1 MVRGNVFG
9 WWATIGLSNLT
20 RGPEQKQTD
29 GRFGD
34 QPYRKN
40 MEKNV
45 IFEKMNI

>member
-1 MVRGNVFG
+1 MVRGNVFD

-20 RGPEQKQTD
+20 RRPEQKQTD

-40 MEKNV
+40 MENKKY
-45 IFEKMNI
+45 F